1 MSTSVD
7 LMVILNLGLRFLIS
21 ESTDDMS
28 QCDFIFRSKLI
39 KSVFKMKD
47 EQASMQGVTQER
59 AYELVTN
66 DKIDDLL
73 EEVLKG

>member
-1 MSTSVD
+1 
-7 LMVILNLGLRFLIS
+7 
-21 ESTDDMS
+21 
-28 QCDFIFRSKLI
+28 
-39 KSVFKMKD
+39 MKD

-73 EEVLKG
+73 EEVLKGEVMLKSNVVSSLFSTKKSLFTALFISFITTFSLKRFQSIFIL

>member
-1 MSTSVD
+1 MAMWV
-7 LMVILNLGLRFLIS
+7 V
-21 ESTDDMS
+21 
-28 QCDFIFRSKLI
+28 CRSKLI

-47 EQASMQGVTQER
+47 DPASMQGVTQDR